1 MFANRQKKGCTRR
14 WCTPFFESY
23 VAIFQYSR
31 FFRIC
36 QLFQFCVWVLALVFG
51 VEWHLGKPSCGWF
64 GRYASLSA
72 CVLFASGC
80 VFRICYESFLDSSFS
95 EFFMLLKW
103 RTAFSYISLSFQY
116 HLINTSVKGDSLS
129 PLTIPLRRAEPARPQ
144 FRLRRFLL
152 ALLIVDTAAD
162 KFSYQC
168 SFWNPVQRK
177 WHLLFQNCF

>member
-1 MFANRQKKGCTRR
+1 MLLPCF
-14 WCTPFFESY
+14 
-23 VAIFQYSR
+23 
-31 FFRIC
+31 
-36 QLFQFCVWVLALVFG
+36 VFG
-51 VEWHLGKPSCGWF
+51 FVFWFWWHLGKPSCGLF

-116 HLINTSVKGDSLS
+116 HLINIFVREDSLS

-144 FRLRRFLL
+144 FRPRRFLL

-177 WHLLFQNCF
+177 WHSFFQNRF

>member
-31 FFRIC
+31 FFGIC
-36 QLFQFCVWVLALVFG
+36 QLFQFCIWGWGDVW
-51 VEWHLGKPSCGWF
+51 WHLGQPSCGWF

-72 CVLFASGC
+72 CVLFASGY
-80 VFRICYESFLDSSFS
+80 VFRIGYESFLDFVLS
-95 EFFMLLKW
+95 EFSMLLEW
-103 RTAFSYISLSFQY
+103 RTAFSYIPLRFQY

-144 FRLRRFLL
+144 FRLWRFLL
-152 ALLIVDTAAD
+152 ALLIVNTTAN

-168 SFWNPVQRK
+168 GFWNPVQRK
-177 WHLLFQNCF
+177 RHLLFQNRF